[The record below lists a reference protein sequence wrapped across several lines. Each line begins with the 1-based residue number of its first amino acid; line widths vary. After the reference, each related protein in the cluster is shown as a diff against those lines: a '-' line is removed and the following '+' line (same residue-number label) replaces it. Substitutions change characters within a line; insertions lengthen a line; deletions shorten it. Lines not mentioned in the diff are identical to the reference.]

1 MRWFPIVIN
10 STFLLGTVAL
20 ATDSP
25 RANTDPVAN
34 RHVVACGPFGPVAER
49 YVDRDKVCRRARQE
63 ALRSLRTGR
72 DPDWGDVM
80 RDSIPRASGRPG
92 RTQNP
97 ERSRQAVKKYR
108 TDPAQ
113 PNPSPTAGLIPSP
126 SRTDVQP
133 RPEPPAPTGPGIPG
147 PPHHR
152 PTPTTTARIV
162 PDDHR
167 PWLIPCTGAVALL
180 ALISGTISAARHR
193 RAIVLAT
200 RPMLRHV
207 KRNLRPIAHP
217 KSTTTVG
224 HTASDAQG
232 IVPFIADGASIT
244 GPGAE
249 DAVRH
254 LALEILS
261 RRQGDYVELVLTR
274 SDAWRLFGT
283 DIGTFQEDRVPGLYL
298 TDDPEHT
305 HAFLT
310 RQSLTQQVLIT
321 YDSEAEEFR
330 ELLNHQQRR
339 LAVVSLCPRIGAT
352 TEVSANG
359 AVTRSNDALPSA
371 NTQLPL
377 LSRADAFNKL
387 VSMPTL
393 ARHGELGGIK

>member
-1 MRWFPIVIN
+1 
-10 STFLLGTVAL
+10 
-20 ATDSP
+20 
-25 RANTDPVAN
+25 
-34 RHVVACGPFGPVAER
+34 
-49 YVDRDKVCRRARQE
+49 
-63 ALRSLRTGR
+63 
-72 DPDWGDVM
+72 
-80 RDSIPRASGRPG
+80 
-92 RTQNP
+92 
-97 ERSRQAVKKYR
+97 
-108 TDPAQ
+108 
-113 PNPSPTAGLIPSP
+113 
-126 SRTDVQP
+126 
-133 RPEPPAPTGPGIPG
+133 
-147 PPHHR
+147 
-152 PTPTTTARIV
+152 
-162 PDDHR
+162 
-167 PWLIPCTGAVALL
+167 
-180 ALISGTISAARHR
+180 
-193 RAIVLAT
+193 
-200 RPMLRHV
+200 MLRHV